1 MSEELNTIQTVDTS
15 PFKHLIM
22 TIGELPT
29 SFVDSMS
36 YYECMAWLVNYIQN
50 TVIPAVNNN
59 AEAVQE
65 LQEWFEHLDIDAEV
79 KKLID
84 QMIEDGTFYQ
94 MLTYDAT
101 TETLTLSFNTTGVK

>member
-1 MSEELNTIQTVDTS
+1 MAEELKTIETVDTS
-15 PFKHLIM
+15 PFKRLVM
-22 TIGELPT
+22 TLGNLPT
-29 SFVDSMS
+29 SFVESMT
-36 YYECMAWLVNYIQN
+36 YYECMAWLIDYIQN
-50 TVIPAVNNN
+50 TVIPTVNNN
-59 AEAVQE
+59 AEAVKE

-94 MLTYDAT
+94 MLNYDAT